1 MSNIVTESASAHHF
15 SLAQVFGVEPVWI
28 ATGLLILVYVVLIS
42 EKVNRAV
49 LAMTGAALMVILGV
63 INQEQAIAGIDFNT
77 LALLIGMMII
87 VAITSR
93 SGLFQYVAIRS
104 AKVVR
109 ANPLGIMIM
118 LTVITAVFSA
128 FLDNVTTVLLIAPV
142 TLLITDALKIK
153 VFPFFLVEIL
163 ASNIGGT
170 ATLVGDP
177 PNIIIGSAAGF
188 SFNDFLI
195 HLAPVSII
203 CTILLVAGIYFFFR
217 KSFKVSL
224 KARAQIMRFEE
235 KDAITDVG
243 LMKKALFTLVLVLF
257 GLMVGH
263 GHGIEP
269 GTSALAGGALLL
281 LLAYGRQPAESQN
294 ESVHSILTEVE
305 WVTIFFFAGLFIIVA
320 GVEHTG
326 LLEELGKHMLA
337 FTEGDLQ
344 STAFFI
350 LWVSALL
357 SAVLDN
363 IPFVATMIPLIE
375 STATT
380 FGGKEAIEPLWWSLA
395 LGACFGGNGSL
406 VGASANLT
414 VAAFAEKAKQ
424 PIGFLKFM
432 IYAFPVMIIS
442 VAIANV
448 YIYFTYF

>member
-1 MSNIVTESASAHHF
+1 MSNVVVEGTGYHF
-15 SLAQVFGVEPVWI
+15 SLAEVTGIEPVWI
-28 ATGLLILVYVVLIS
+28 ATGLLVLVYAVLVT

-49 LAMTGAALMVILGV
+49 LAMMGAALMVILGV
-63 INQEQAIAGIDFNT
+63 INQHQAIAGIDFNT

-93 SGLFQYVAIRS
+93 SGLFQYVAIKS
-104 AKVVR
+104 AKMVR

-118 LTVITAVFSA
+118 LTIITAVFSA

-153 VFPFFLVEIL
+153 VFPFFLMEIL

-195 HLAPVSII
+195 HLAPVSIV
-203 CTILLVAGIYFFFR
+203 CTILLVIGIYFFYR
-217 KSFKVSL
+217 NSFNVSL
-224 KARAQIMRFEE
+224 KDRAKIMTFKE
-235 KDAITDVG
+235 KEAITDPG
-243 LMKKALFTLVLVLF
+243 LMKKALFTLALVLF

-269 GTSALAGGALLL
+269 GTTALAGGALLL
-281 LLAYGRQPAESQN
+281 LLAYGRKKSEDQN
-294 ESVHSILTEVE
+294 EEVHGIFTEVE

-320 GVEHTG
+320 GVEQTG
-326 LLEELGKHMLA
+326 LLEQLGSHMLE
-337 FTEGDLQ
+337 FTEGDLM
-344 STAFFI
+344 STSFFI
-350 LWVSALL
+350 LWTSALL

-375 STATT
+375 STAST

-406 VGASANLT
+406 IGASANLT

-424 PIGFLKFM
+424 PIRFLQFMMYGFPIM
-432 IYAFPVMIIS
+432 TIS
-442 VAIANV
+442 VAIAN
-448 YIYFTYF
+448 IYLYLRYF

>member
-1 MSNIVTESASAHHF
+1 MSNVTVEGTGYHF
-15 SLAQVFGVEPVWI
+15 SLAEVTGIEPVWI
-28 ATGLLILVYVVLIS
+28 ATGLLLLVYGVLVT

-49 LAMTGAALMVILGV
+49 LAMLGAALMVIFGI
-63 INQEQAIAGIDFNT
+63 INQHQAIAGIDFNT

-93 SGLFQYVAIRS
+93 SGLFQYVAIKS
-104 AKVVR
+104 AKMVR

-142 TLLITDALKIK
+142 TLLITDALKVK
-153 VFPFFLVEIL
+153 VFPFFLMEIL

-188 SFNDFLI
+188 SFNDFLVN
-195 HLAPVSII
+195 LAPVSII
-203 CTILLVAGIYFFFR
+203 CTILLVIGIYFFYR
-217 KSFKVSL
+217 KSFNVSL
-224 KARAQIMRFEE
+224 KDRAKIMRFRAR
-235 KDAITDVG
+235 DAITDAM
-243 LMKKALFTLVLVLF
+243 LMKKALVTLALVLF

-263 GHGIEP
+263 DHGIEP

-281 LLAYGRQPAESQN
+281 LLAYGRKPAEDQN
-294 ESVHSILTEVE
+294 EEVHSIFTEVE

-326 LLEELGKHMLA
+326 LLEQLASHMLE
-337 FTEGDLQ
+337 FTEGDLM
-344 STAFFI
+344 STSFFI
-350 LWVSALL
+350 LWTSALL

-363 IPFVATMIPLIE
+363 IPFVATMIPMIE

-380 FGGKEAIEPLWWSLA
+380 FGGHDAIEPLWWSLA

-406 VGASANLT
+406 IGASANLT

-424 PIGFLKFM
+424 PIRFLQFM
-432 IYAFPVMIIS
+432 LYAFPVMIIS
-442 VAIANV
+442 VIIAN
-448 YIYFTYF
+448 IYLYLRFF